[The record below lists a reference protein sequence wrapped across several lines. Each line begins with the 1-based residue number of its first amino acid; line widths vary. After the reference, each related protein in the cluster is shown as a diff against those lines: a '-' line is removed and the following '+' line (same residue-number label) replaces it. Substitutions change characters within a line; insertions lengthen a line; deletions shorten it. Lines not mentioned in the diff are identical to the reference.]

1 MDVPFWSHYFSRLK
15 RVCHTQ
21 TLTSTER
28 HISSLHSHL
37 WVQLSNGSAF
47 PQPDKNDKF
56 FRFFFI
62 IIKEYGSTLYVGL
75 AHAVPP
81 TYTNIQPFFSPLKQV
96 CLTQALT
103 STEHHIS
110 NLLTHLWVQL
120 SDGSAFP
127 QPDKNGKILQFFI
140 IIRECSRFSM

>member
-21 TLTSTER
+21 TLTSTEH

-81 TYTNIQPFFSPLKQV
+81 TYTNFQPFLLPTEVFISGWN
-96 CLTQALT
+96 
-103 STEHHIS
+103 STCQPYIES
-110 NLLTHLWVQL
+110 ATTL
-120 SDGSAFP
+120 SDYDEELQAFSGC
-127 QPDKNGKILQFFI
+127 GKALPLLIWTHK
-140 IIRECSRFSM
+140 CVSRFEI

>member
-37 WVQLSNGSAF
+37 WVQLSNGSAS

-81 TYTNIQPFFSPLKQV
+81 TYTNIQPFLLP
-96 CLTQALT
+96 TQAGMSYT
-103 STEHHIS
+103 STHKHRTSYFKSTHTLMGPAKRWKCLSTARQKRENLAILHH
-110 NLLTHLWVQL
+110 NQRVW
-120 SDGSAFP
+120 
-127 QPDKNGKILQFFI
+127 
-140 IIRECSRFSM
+140 